1 MENNRILW
9 TDTYRVCS
17 KTELL
22 FFTQYERDID
32 KFKPSRSGFLTGI
45 YRDTWMEQKN
55 NESEEHQVE
64 EWYMY
69 ELEDVLAFIKRHPIK
84 AYVYSG
90 AQIQNI
96 VNEISG
102 IKCLK
107 IFIKD
112 AIYYRKNKLKYWLSH
127 KIQLWASM
135 RLVHKLGD
143 HYYSYIVVRSE
154 GWSPR
159 IEVITRR
166 KCVADVD
173 FHKYEKLED
182 KLDKFDDRWF
192 NVIELSQYD
201 YELSK
206 ENFTEDETKEDN
218 KLRKTFIDRLSY
230 FLDDT
235 ETSCELIWCNCKELL
250 RDKTTR

>member
-90 AQIQNI
+90 AQIRNI
-96 VNEISG
+96 ENEVNG
-102 IKCLK
+102 LKCLK
-107 IFIKD
+107 IFIED
-112 AIYYRKNKLKYWLSH
+112 AIHYRENKLKDWLSH
-127 KIQLWASM
+127 KTQLNASM
-135 RLVHKLGD
+135 RLVRKLSD
-143 HYYSYIVVRSE
+143 YYYSYVIVRSE
-154 GWSPR
+154 EFSPR
-159 IEVITRR
+159 IEIIIRR
-166 KCVADVD
+166 KDVTDAD
-173 FHKYEKLED
+173 FKKYEKLED
-182 KLDKFDDRWF
+182 MLYKFDDKWF

-201 YELSK
+201 YELSTEKFTKK
-206 ENFTEDETKEDN
+206 EIKEDK
-218 KLRKTFIDRLSY
+218 KLMETFIDRLDY
-230 FLDDT
+230 FLNDT
-235 ETSCELIWCNCKELL
+235 ETSCNLIWCNCKELL
-250 RDKTTR
+250 ENKTTK